1 MATLR
6 YAHVLVKGPRDQC
19 TAKYPVHR
27 LSRRTTMF
35 RRKQILLE
43 TTTAVQKRPVA
54 LLEDSLDQRW
64 SSEVGMEAET
74 TVTHVGLP
82 LLQMQIQR
90 RLSRDWVVVTIRN
103 HQLRQSHSHPH
114 ACRLLLS
121 RGGRV
126 TEIQS
131 LRRNVTPHLRLATIK
146 SGQSQSPKPLLIALR
161 R

>member
-1 MATLR
+1 MKF
-6 YAHVLVKGPRDQC
+6 Y
-19 TAKYPVHR
+19 
-27 LSRRTTMF
+27 
-35 RRKQILLE
+35 RKQMLLE
-43 TTTAVQKRPVA
+43 TMTAGQKRPDA

-74 TVTHVGLP
+74 TVTHAGLP
-82 LLQMQIQR
+82 SLQMQIQR
-90 RLSRDWVVVTIRN
+90 RLSRDLVVVTIRN

-114 ACRLLLS
+114 ACRPLLS

-131 LRRNVTPHLRLATIK
+131 LRRNVTLHLRLATIK
-146 SGQSQSPKPLLIALR
+146 TGRDQSLRPRWIALR